1 MTRDDKG
8 VLGMT
13 RDHRDDWDDQ
23 DDQGSLRM
31 TAMTRDDQ
39 G

>member
-1 MTRDDKG
+1 MSGMTRDDKG

-13 RDHRDDWDDQ
+13 RDHRDDGDDL
-23 DDQGSLRM
+23 GWL
-31 TAMTRDDQ
+31 